1 MELPPVVG
9 RLVGDS
15 SHFDRTMR
23 SAGDS
28 TGVLSKG
35 LGGVKGAIAA
45 VGGAFAA
52 VKVGGFFKDA
62 IMGASDMEET
72 LSKVGVVFGD
82 MADQVKADAKFMAD
96 SFGIPKQQFLDASA
110 SIGLIG
116 KASGIAEGEL
126 GQFSTNMA
134 RLATDASSF
143 YNVPLEEALAAIQS
157 GLVGEAE
164 PMRRFGVLLSAQAVD
179 AEAAR
184 LGLEKVNG
192 AYTEGAKAQARAS
205 LIMSGMTDASGDL
218 ERTQG
223 SLSNR
228 LRELKGRFQN
238 FTAELGSKAIPFVL
252 KLLDSFESLGS
263 KVGPIFGHIRGAWDA
278 VMGGFQNADAA
289 IGPSVGGFEAA
300 MLRIGAAVR
309 NAVDWVRDNWPKIRE
324 IIGSVLERAKEIVSS
339 AIDIIQT
346 AWRNFGTEI
355 ETVARTG
362 FQAAR
367 LIIEGALK
375 AIEVAVP
382 PVREA
387 IKTLIE
393 ILGNPVF
400 QTAALIISTVLIP
413 AIIAWGVQSTIAA
426 GKVVAAWV
434 VTNASAIAAGATQ
447 GLVFLLLSAQ
457 WVKMALAALAS
468 AAQVAAA
475 WLIAIGPIALVIAAI
490 AGLVALVIIH
500 FDTIKSVIAGAW
512 NWVKDHISTVMRVIV
527 GVMTGGMSELVLLVI
542 RHWSQIRSAVSEAI
556 GDVVSLVASLPG
568 RAIGALGD
576 LGGLLFNAGRRLI
589 GGFVDGIKS
598 MIGAVADTL
607 GGITSKLT
615 SWKGPPARDAK
626 LLFGTG
632 QLVMSGFI
640 GGLESRYGDVR
651 SSLAG
656 VTKSLG
662 VTPGLS
668 VSGGQAAAAATHASG
683 GLGGTQVIQLVVDGK
698 VLAQVVREEMQH
710 RGSQVGEGN
719 LFRNFGSAA

>member
-35 LGGVKGAIAA
+35 LGGVKGAVAA

-62 IMGASDMEET
+62 IMGASDLAET
-72 LSKVGVVFGD
+72 MSKVGVVFGD
-82 MADQVKADAKFMAD
+82 SQKQVSAFANQMAKD
-96 SFGIPKQQFLDASA
+96 FGLPKREILDAAA

-116 KASGIAEGEL
+116 KASGLSQGDAAKMSTEL
-126 GQFSTNMA
+126 A
-134 RLATDASSF
+134 KLAADASSF
-143 YNVPLEEALAAIQS
+143 YNVPLPEALQAIQS

-164 PMRRFGVLLSAQAVD
+164 PMRRFGVLLNAQAVD

-263 KVGPIFGHIRGAWDA
+263 KVGPILKTIS
-278 VMGGFQNADAA
+278 GGFK
-289 IGPSVGGFEAA
+289 GLFEA
-300 MLRIGAAVR
+300 REEGVTSDGFIGAMERVGVVAYQVVDRVR
-309 NAVDWVRDNWPKIRE
+309 AEWPRIRE

-367 LIIEGALK
+367 VLIEGALK

-413 AIIAWGVQSTIAA
+413 AIVAWGVQSTIAA

-500 FDTIKSVIAGAW
+500 FDTIRSVIAGAW

-542 RHWSQIRSAVSEAI
+542 RHWSQIRSSVADAI

-576 LGGLLFNAGRRLI
+576 LGGLLFNAGKRLI
-589 GGFVDGIKS
+589 GGFIDGIKS

-632 QLVMSGFI
+632 QLVMGGFI

-683 GLGGTQVIQLVVDGK
+683 GPGGTQVIQLVVDGK